1 MLKLARVALFA
12 AACAFLPFSASAA
25 QATKAD
31 AESMVK
37 TAAEFATKNG
47 EDKLVAEVNKKDGP
61 FNKGD
66 LYVVV
71 FDKTGTVLAH
81 PVIPALVG
89 KNQVAV
95 PDADGKL
102 FRKEIVDVAEKQ
114 GTGWVDYKYK
124 NPASGAVEAKTSY
137 VKKQGALII
146 IAGAYVK

>member
-1 MLKLARVALFA
+1 MLKLARTALLT
-12 AACAFLPFSASAA
+12 AACAFLPFAA
-25 QATKAD
+25 TAGQATKAD
-31 AESMVK
+31 AESIVQ
-37 TAAEFATKNG
+37 TAAEFASKNG
-47 EDKLVAEVNKKDGP
+47 DDKLVAEVNKKDGP

-81 PVIPALVG
+81 PVTPTLVG

-124 NPASGAVEAKTSY
+124 NPVNGAVEAKTSY

-146 IAGAYVK
+146 MAGAYAK

>member
-1 MLKLARVALFA
+1 MIKLARIALFA
-12 AACAFLPFSASAA
+12 AACTLLPLSASAA

-31 AESMVK
+31 AESMVQ

-81 PVIPALVG
+81 PVTPALVG
-89 KNQVAV
+89 KNQVAL

-114 GTGWVDYKYK
+114 GAGWVDYKYK
-124 NPASGAVEAKTSY
+124 NPTSGAVEAKTSY